1 MNSQGKNMPFARRG
15 LTLLEIITALL
26 ILAFAFLPLIGIL
39 GDSSSNSDVANSV
52 SFAQT
57 TARNILDTLL
67 DEVPFYAIRA
77 ADGAVSDLDGTNAE
91 ANVGEVFDLTDPAFN
106 KASFLALL
114 GNTSGADSYARGTLT
129 DERNLEYKTKLFVFP
144 IPVSNPVDYAN
155 EMAFS
160 CLPRP
165 VYDNQVDAAGQNIWY
180 TYSSA
185 YMNADPSVRSPYE
198 DADGTKVVQPPT
210 IMGGA
215 YELGAEEGP
224 SGAGNNYCVMKKILL
239 KISWT
244 NRDGHDRSIDLFTM
258 KANLQ

>member
-1 MNSQGKNMPFARRG
+1 MSLRRSG

-77 ADGAVSDLDGTNAE
+77 ADDDVSDLDGTNAE
-91 ANVGEVFDLTDPAFN
+91 ANVGEVFDLTDPAFD
-106 KASFLALL
+106 KTSFLTLL
-114 GNTSGADSYARGTLT
+114 GNPSGADSYARGTLT
-129 DERNLEYKTKLFVFP
+129 DERNLSYKVKLFVFP
-144 IPVSNPVDYAN
+144 IPVSNPVDYAD
-155 EMAFS
+155 EIAFS

-165 VYDNQVDAAGQNIWY
+165 IYENQIDGSGQNVWY

-185 YMNADPSVRSPYE
+185 FMNPDPAIRSPYE

-210 IMGGA
+210 ILGGA

-239 KISWT
+239 TISWT